1 MSGYWAIYQQWCL
14 TDMPNC
20 SRAIRMTSL
29 VLSVLL
35 TASVL
40 AWRDKRN
47 FLHLQNLWL
56 VAMLVIKTGKF
67 ISWKKRQ
74 RKEENLTYAQ
84 FPISFANIFRGIVLG
99 SSFSFPSIIRLR
111 DGNLERKRTR
121 IGHHENKKRLEAQ
134 MVIPAMFYGELMHAH
149 SCTDKKIWGAE
160 SDCLSCNLRTPPET
174 FSK

>member
-1 MSGYWAIYQQWCL
+1 MLYSIYPSKVNLMSGCWAKYQQWCL
-14 TDMPNC
+14 TDIPNC
-20 SRAIRMTSL
+20 NRAIRMTSL

-56 VAMLVIKTGKF
+56 VAMLVIKTGKYV
-67 ISWKKRQ
+67 SWKKQRQ

-99 SSFSFPSIIRLR
+99 SSFSFPSINRLR
-111 DGNLERKRTR
+111 DGNSGGERTR
-121 IGHHENKKRLEAQ
+121 IGHHENKKAARGTDGHSSSVLQWANACSQ
-134 MVIPAMFYGELMHAH
+134 LYRQKDLGGLKVIG
-149 SCTDKKIWGAE
+149 
-160 SDCLSCNLRTPPET
+160 
-174 FSK
+174 